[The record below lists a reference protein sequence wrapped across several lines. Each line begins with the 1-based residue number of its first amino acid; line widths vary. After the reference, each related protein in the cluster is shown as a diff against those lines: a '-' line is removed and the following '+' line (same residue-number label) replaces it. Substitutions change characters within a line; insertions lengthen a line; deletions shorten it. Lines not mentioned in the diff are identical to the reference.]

1 MDQSTELNINQN
13 QSSDSGLSP
22 RKRDAFDT
30 VANWLA
36 LLILIL
42 AALLLKDVVLKR
54 VDTPRT
60 AIERDIINY
69 TELLRK
75 DPKNAGAHAGLGV
88 AYMNMGSF
96 SPAAGEFARAA
107 ELDPAKAQYHFN
119 LGVANVR
126 LGKDT
131 VALKQLNLAG
141 KLMPKWEAPFYE
153 AGRVYGKLK
162 EYDKA
167 IASLETSLR
176 LVAGNADAHYELGRA
191 YERKGDRDQ
200 AAGHFR
206 EVLKYVPDDQ
216 RAVKALEGL
225 RGR

>member
-1 MDQSTELNINQN
+1 MDQSTKLNINQK
-13 QSSDSGLSP
+13 QPSDPGLSP
-22 RKRDAFDT
+22 RKRDALDT
-30 VANWLA
+30 VVNWLVF
-36 LLILIL
+36 LILIL
-42 AALLLKDVVLKR
+42 VALLLKDVVFQR
-54 VDTPRT
+54 VETPRT
-60 AIERDIINY
+60 SIERDIINN

-107 ELDPAKAQYHFN
+107 ELDPDNAQYHFN
-119 LGVANVR
+119 LGVANAR

-131 VALKQLNLAG
+131 VALQQLNLAG
-141 KLMPKWEAPFYE
+141 KLMPEWEAPGYE
-153 AGRVYGKLK
+153 AGLVYKKLK
-162 EYDKA
+162 KYDQA
-167 IASLETSLR
+167 IASFETSLR

-191 YERKGDRDQ
+191 YELKGDRDQ

-206 EVLKYVPDDQ
+206 KALKYVPDDQ
-216 RAVKALEGL
+216 RAAKALRSL